1 MITADEFV
9 ARFGEVIDVDD
20 LARLL
25 SASRRETQAL
35 LRSKG
40 VELATI
46 GSRQIVAADRAAAAL
61 GLTEEDAAIAEM
73 ARVRREMSHRADG
86 TRKSPRE
93 YLAERSAQA
102 AVAR

>member
-1 MITADEFV
+1 L

-46 GSRQIVAADRAAAAL
+46 GGR
-61 GLTEEDAAIAEM
+61 
-73 ARVRREMSHRADG
+73 
-86 TRKSPRE
+86 
-93 YLAERSAQA
+93 
-102 AVAR
+102 

>member
-1 MITADEFV
+1 MITEAEFV

-35 LRSKG
+35 LRSRG
-40 VELATI
+40 VQMATI
-46 GSRQIVAADRAAAAL
+46 GSRQIVSAERAAAVL
-61 GLTEEDAAIAEM
+61 GLTEGDAAVADA
-73 ARVRREMSHRADG
+73 ARVRREMSRRQDG

-93 YLAERSAQA
+93 YLADRAAQD
-102 AVAR
+102 AVSR